1 MRDAELQQRAVELRR
16 QETRRM
22 EHEDI
27 FSFMRETHDA
37 RELLRKEQRRR
48 ELEEFYRPDETAVA
62 LAQRATRAQLPD
74 VMASRPAPGAHLSP
88 GKRLARD
95 LLHQRPKG
103 QFSLLDERQAGG
115 TLASEYPFL
124 ADFQEP
130 TGFGGGGAAAAP
142 APVKG
147 KPTKKGGGKKK
158 VGETIYSLPAVG
170 GPPTASYAQLTT
182 SAVYNTKMQTTFV
195 QALGL
200 KADHATLA
208 AEAQRQNVE
217 VAAKR
222 RVPLKR
228 QLIASASEPAIKA
241 AAAAAGAVTAAVVDS
256 RPELSRLPSPYNPRI
271 HPAPPY
277 GDTLSVG
284 LSSLHHSTGPFR
296 HVEDPVAAGRAAAAV
311 PRAATADA
319 EDEEGPEARLQ
330 RLLAEMDAEM
340 KAVDRAGTA
349 AAAASVAVAT
359 GATDLPVLSEEE
371 LAHDWALDEEDE
383 EAVAARLASMRVD
396 NDNDDDNGDGVASP
410 LADDDDYYA
419 SGVSP
424 ARSPSVHPGAAA
436 AAAGAAG
443 SSPARLETVHRLR
456 HLLDVSRAEAVG
468 AFLKKDYSHL
478 TQALLDQTAT
488 AGAGGAATAA
498 AGVRTATPPV
508 PVPARTAE
516 KISALLQKNRLDLAR
531 TQRSLAL
538 ASMTAIDPAVAL
550 DAHAHSK
557 RPHGITKVRLPS
569 PPPLHTC
576 A

>member
-130 TGFGGGGAAAAP
+130 TGFGGAAAAP
-142 APVKG
+142 APVIG

-208 AEAQRQNVE
+208 AEAHRQNVE

-296 HVEDPVAAGRAAAAV
+296 HVEDPLAAGRAAAAV
-311 PRAATADA
+311 TA
-319 EDEEGPEARLQ
+319 P
-330 RLLAEMDAEM
+330 
-340 KAVDRAGTA
+340 
-349 AAAASVAVAT
+349 
-359 GATDLPVLSEEE
+359 
-371 LAHDWALDEEDE
+371 
-383 EAVAARLASMRVD
+383 
-396 NDNDDDNGDGVASP
+396 
-410 LADDDDYYA
+410 
-419 SGVSP
+419 
-424 ARSPSVHPGAAA
+424 AAA
-436 AAAGAAG
+436 AAALMEG
-443 SSPARLETVHRLR
+443 S
-456 HLLDVSRAEAVG
+456 D
-468 AFLKKDYSHL
+468 
-478 TQALLDQTAT
+478 
-488 AGAGGAATAA
+488 
-498 AGVRTATPPV
+498 
-508 PVPARTAE
+508 
-516 KISALLQKNRLDLAR
+516 
-531 TQRSLAL
+531 AL
-538 ASMTAIDPAVAL
+538 AMS
-550 DAHAHSK
+550 
-557 RPHGITKVRLPS
+557 
-569 PPPLHTC
+569 
-576 A
+576 